1 MDIESLKK
9 YSDLS
14 FDRAIAKKNALER
27 AQSRIIFAYRDHLFR
42 ADAETINLA
51 HVLKQQH
58 EKFFML
64 DVNKNPC
71 EITEPDEFLRLL
83 IGKNQ
88 EALNSYHQLYQT
100 LKQKGI

>member
-64 DVNKNPC
+64 DINKNPC
-71 EITEPDEFLRLL
+71 EIYN
-83 IGKNQ
+83 IIINSKNIFI
-88 EALNSYHQLYQT
+88 T
-100 LKQKGI
+100 LKRKSILAILIYY